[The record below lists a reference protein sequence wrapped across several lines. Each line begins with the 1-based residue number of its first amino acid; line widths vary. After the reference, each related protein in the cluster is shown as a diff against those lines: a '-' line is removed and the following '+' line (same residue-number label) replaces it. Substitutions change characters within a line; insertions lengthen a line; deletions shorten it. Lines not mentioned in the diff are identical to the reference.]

1 MLTIKELEE
10 LQNKEAVKD
19 IIDRCRITVGKLDQD
34 GSYVS
39 ANNVA
44 NLINLAETL
53 INTFGIPEPV
63 YPAYHVS
70 EYTGSDVD
78 DNKILTGQDILDS
91 YFDHWIKLMA
101 KVAEKNSSARE
112 ILIRRL
118 GDVCITDYVVVNW
131 AVGINKQ

>member
-1 MLTIKELEE
+1 MLTVKELEE
-10 LQNKEAVKD
+10 LQDKDVVKD
-19 IIDRCRITVGKLDQD
+19 IIDRCRTTVAKLDQD

-44 NLINLAETL
+44 SLIDLVETL
-53 INTFGIPEPV
+53 INTFGMPEPV
-63 YPAYHVS
+63 YPAYCVS
-70 EYTGSDVD
+70 TA
-78 DNKILTGQDILDS
+78 DNNILTGQDILDS

-118 GDVCITDYVVVNW
+118 ADVCITDYVVVNW
-131 AVGINKQ
+131 ASGITEQ

>member
-1 MLTIKELEE
+1 MLTVKELEE
-10 LQNKEAVKD
+10 LQDKDVVKD
-19 IIDRCRITVGKLDQD
+19 IIDRCRTTVAKLDQD

-44 NLINLAETL
+44 YLINLVETL

-63 YPAYHVS
+63 YPAYCVS
-70 EYTGSDVD
+70 IE
-78 DNKILTGQDILDS
+78 DNNILTGQDILDS

-112 ILIRRL
+112 ILIKRL
-118 GDVCITDYVVVNW
+118 ADVCITDYVVVNW
-131 AVGINKQ
+131 ATGITEQ